1 MLFVYDKIIL
11 PQVLLSFVRA
21 DMEDSQKQVE
31 CSWFWGIQ
39 RKQKT
44 DCCCQGAAFNMLK
57 AILSCKM
64 MTSDVYD
71 VMKRV
76 MELLVTCQMDRSP
89 PKPLTLI
96 M

>member
-1 MLFVYDKIIL
+1 
-11 PQVLLSFVRA
+11 
-21 DMEDSQKQVE
+21 
-31 CSWFWGIQ
+31 
-39 RKQKT
+39 
-44 DCCCQGAAFNMLK
+44 MLK

-89 PKPLTLI
+89 PNPHPELTMSDILRHEQRPFAVSCVCTDLPSALPPGRKEAEGSHGAI
-96 M
+96 YYSSPSYRIDV

>member
-1 MLFVYDKIIL
+1 
-11 PQVLLSFVRA
+11 
-21 DMEDSQKQVE
+21 
-31 CSWFWGIQ
+31 
-39 RKQKT
+39 
-44 DCCCQGAAFNMLK
+44 MLK

-89 PKPLTLI
+89 PIPLTI
-96 M
+96 IV

>member
-1 MLFVYDKIIL
+1 
-11 PQVLLSFVRA
+11 
-21 DMEDSQKQVE
+21 
-31 CSWFWGIQ
+31 
-39 RKQKT
+39 
-44 DCCCQGAAFNMLK
+44 MLK

-89 PKPLTLI
+89 PKTLTLF